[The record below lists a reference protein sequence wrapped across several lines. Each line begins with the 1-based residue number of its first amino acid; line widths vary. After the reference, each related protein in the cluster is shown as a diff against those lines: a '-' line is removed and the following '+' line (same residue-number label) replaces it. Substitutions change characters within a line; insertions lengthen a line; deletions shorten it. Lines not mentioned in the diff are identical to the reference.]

1 MDTKKI
7 DLSTTVTTIIKP
19 NLGKSEKECMK
30 MEKEKC
36 KRIIAETDGWTFAEE
51 ELSAHIQRDMMR
63 DYFQDK
69 ELFLEN
75 ERNKMTM
82 DMIFKQIRGK
92 MSGYRSQDVE
102 KTLLDPSGLVT
113 LDDIVELFKTSDML
127 CFYCKEPVLVLY
139 EYVRD
144 PKQWTLDRMD
154 NKKGHNKGNV
164 EIACLQCNLRRRCM
178 HQDRYISTKKMGNV
192 VKLG

>member
-7 DLSTTVTTIIKP
+7 DLLTTSITT
-19 NLGKSEKECMK
+19 NLGKTGKESVSL
-30 MEKEKC
+30 EKEKC
-36 KRIIAETDGWTFAEE
+36 KRMIAETDGWTFAEE
-51 ELSAHIQRDMMR
+51 ELTANVQKDMMR
-63 DYFQDK
+63 EYFQDK

-102 KTLLDPSGLVT
+102 KTLLDPLGFVV
-113 LDDIVELFKTSDML
+113 LDDILELFKTSDML

-139 EYVRD
+139 EFVRD
-144 PKQWTLDRMD
+144 PKQWTLDRM
-154 NKKGHNKGNV
+154 NNTLGHNRDNV
-164 EIACLQCNLRRRCM
+164 EIACLRCNLRRRCM

>member
-1 MDTKKI
+1 MDTKTI
-7 DLSTTVTTIIKP
+7 DLHILSTSTTT
-19 NLGKSEKECMK
+19 NLGKSDKDSLSL
-30 MEKEKC
+30 EKEKC
-36 KRIIAETDGWTFAEE
+36 KRMIAETDGWTFAEE
-51 ELSAHIQRDMMR
+51 ELTANVQKAMMR
-63 DYFQDK
+63 EYFQDK

-75 ERNKMTM
+75 SRNKMTM
-82 DMIFKQIRGK
+82 ETIFKQIRGK

-113 LDDIVELFKTSDML
+113 LDDILELFKTSDML

-139 EYVRD
+139 EFVRD
-144 PKQWTLDRMD
+144 PKQWTLDRM
-154 NKKGHNKGNV
+154 NNRLGHNRDNV
-164 EIACLQCNLRRRCM
+164 EIACLRCNLRRRCM